1 MKRLLFAL
9 FLWTLSGLAPA
20 APSQE
25 AIRYYEEALSYF
37 NQEQYQSAEIQL
49 KNALQINPDYLPA
62 RLLLGEALL
71 RQGDGASAEKEIR
84 IAQSTGGAPSL
95 TLLSL
100 AKALDQQHKFAALL
114 EEIQVERLPQEQ
126 QGEILFLLGRAHLEL
141 GQLEEAKKIF
151 EQTLRTPG
159 GSKVLSTVGL
169 AMLELKQK
177 RPQAADSLADR
188 ALTYDPKNAEAWHA
202 KGAIAYVRGDL
213 EQAVNHY
220 TRSLE
225 LEPNHYTSRISRV
238 SAYIELHRYKEAI
251 KELEAL
257 SIASQWDPQIGYFL
271 AVAKRES
278 GDLQGAK
285 DALLDAVNLV
295 NSARYDELREVPHL
309 LLMGGLI
316 YYSNGELEKA
326 RKFFSEYINYDSS
339 HLVAHKLLGS
349 TLLALKQPLKAIP
362 VLQRAIDLAPR
373 VPGLHRQLAEA
384 YFQAGQHGKAISS
397 LETADRLAPEQPDT
411 LLRLGLYRLA
421 AKERKKAVQDLE
433 AAYRIDPKSDRIAQS
448 LAAVQL
454 SMRNAKRAEEVL
466 SALVQRRPED
476 ATVANMLGATYLQLQ
491 KPEQA
496 RQWYTKALAIQPDF
510 RPAIINLAQL
520 DVRENRIA
528 SARQALSGLLSKEP
542 ENPRL
547 LYELAN
553 LEKRAGSMGAA
564 IRLMDKAYEFNREEV
579 FVALRLIDLL
589 LETDN
594 PQRAL
599 EIASDLRRR
608 EPENSAAH
616 QAIGKVQVALGNQ
629 LAARAAFR
637 NAVKFAGFDAQ
648 ALYQIAQ
655 LQLSGDIED
664 EARWSLQKAV
674 KGDPEYLPALL
685 TLAELEIRFDKLDS
699 AAKLIERLAA
709 IDGDHPTVNSL
720 RGDLAVK
727 KKKYSSAVRHY
738 DKALQ
743 SSDDPILAL
752 RRYRALIAAGDAD
765 TALQDLAAWVDR
777 HPQGIVAKMALAET
791 YHAKGKGEQARV
803 HYEQLLQQG
812 VESAALFNNL
822 ANLYVKMK
830 NGDSQALKFAE
841 KAYELAP
848 ADPNIIDTLG
858 WVLVRNGQNEKG
870 LGYLRDAS
878 TRSPEQ
884 AEIRYHLAVALE
896 NLGRHRYALD
906 ELREALRLSQSFPG
920 SDDARRRLENLEKR

>member
-1 MKRLLFAL
+1 MKRLLYAL
-9 FLWTLSGLAPA
+9 FLWTLSGLALA

-25 AIRYYEEALSYF
+25 ADRYYEEALRYF
-37 NQEQYQSAEIQL
+37 NQEQYESAAIQL
-49 KNALQINPDYLPA
+49 KNALQLNSDYLPA

-84 IAQSTGGAPSL
+84 IAQRTGGAPSL
-95 TLLSL
+95 TLLPL
-100 AKALDQQHKFAALL
+100 AKALNQQHKFAALI
-114 EEIQVERLPQEQ
+114 EEIQVEGLPQEQ
-126 QGEILFLLGRAHLEL
+126 QAEILFLRGRAHLEL

-151 EQTLRTPG
+151 ERTLRTPA
-159 GSKVLSTVGL
+159 GSKVLPTVGL
-169 AMLELKQK
+169 AMLELKHK
-177 RPQAADSLADR
+177 RPQAADSLADQ

-213 EQAVNHY
+213 EQAVSHY

-225 LEPNHYTSRISRV
+225 LEPNHYTSRVSRV
-238 SAYIELHRYKEAI
+238 SAYIELQRYKEAI
-251 KELEAL
+251 QELEAL
-257 SIASQWDPQIGYFL
+257 SIASKWDPQIGYFL

-285 DALLDAVNLV
+285 EALTYAANLV
-295 NSARYDELREVPHL
+295 NTARYDELREVPHL

-316 YYSNGELEKA
+316 NYSNGELEKA
-326 RKFFSEYINYDSS
+326 RKFFSDYIATDSD
-339 HLVAHKLLGS
+339 HLVAQKMLGS

-362 VLQRAIDLAPR
+362 VLQRAIKLAPK
-373 VPGLHRQLAEA
+373 VPALHRQLAEA
-384 YFQAGQHGKAISS
+384 YFQAGQHGKAIAS

-421 AKERKKAVQDLE
+421 ARERKKAVQDLE
-433 AAYRIDPKSDRIAQS
+433 AAFRADPKSDRIAQS

-454 SMRNAKRAEEVL
+454 SMGNAKRAEEL
-466 SALVQRRPED
+466 LRALAQRRPED
-476 ATVANMLGATYLQLQ
+476 ATVANMLGATYLELQ
-491 KPEQA
+491 KPERA
-496 RQWYTKALAIQPDF
+496 REWYTKALAVQPDF

-520 DVRENRIA
+520 DLRENRIA

-553 LEKRAGSMGAA
+553 LEKRAGSTDTA
-564 IRLMDKAYEFNREEV
+564 IRLLDKAHEFNRENL
-579 FVALRLIDLL
+579 FVAQALIDLL
-589 LETDN
+589 LETNN

-608 EPENSAAH
+608 EPENLLAH
-616 QAIGKVQVALGNQ
+616 QAVGKVQVALGNQ
-629 LAARAAFR
+629 LAARAAFK
-637 NAVKFAGFDAQ
+637 NAAKLAGFDAQ

-655 LQLSGDIED
+655 LQLRGGITD

-674 KGDPEYLPALL
+674 KGDPEFLPALL
-685 TLAELEIRFDKLDS
+685 TLADLEIRLSKLDS
-699 AAKLIERLAA
+699 AAKLIEQLAA
-709 IDGDHPTVNSL
+709 LDGDLPATHSL
-720 RGDLAVK
+720 RGDLAFK

-738 DKALQ
+738 HKALQ
-743 SSDDPILAL
+743 SSDDPTLAL
-752 RRYRALIAAGDAD
+752 RRYRARISAGDAD
-765 TALQDLAAWVDR
+765 TALQELAAWVER

-791 YHAKGKGEQARV
+791 YHAKGKGEQARI

-812 VESAALFNNL
+812 VKSAALFNNL
-822 ANLYVKMK
+822 ANLYIET
-830 NGDSQALKFAE
+830 GDPRALEFAE

-858 WVLVRNGQNEKG
+858 WILVRNGQNEKG

-878 TRSPEQ
+878 ARSPEQ

-896 NLGRHRYALD
+896 NLGRHGYALD

-920 SDDARRRLENLEKR
+920 SDDARKRLANLEKR